1 MKRKC
6 LPMFVLGF
14 SLAAAGQSAPVG
26 PSAETSAALERL
38 NGLMMLHN
46 PAYEYDRQLA
56 DEIGPRL
63 TGSANY
69 VKATEWAEKEFTR
82 LGLKNVHKESWTIP
96 ATWEPEVYATARV
109 LAPHEQRLHLESEG
123 WSPSTPEDGVKGTVF
138 YLSSIASEEAV
149 KAQAE
154 KIKGA
159 IVLVDG
165 ATFDSAKDAPFAVL
179 MDRLNLVAS
188 LGAVAQIDGMGYTQ
202 DVPSMLGAGDGGYL
216 WKLPVANMGKEDTL
230 LLRRWLEKGP
240 VTLEF
245 SFRNRIREKVA
256 VDNVVGEIPGTDLKD
271 ETVLIGGHLDSW
283 NPGTGAEDNG
293 TGAATV
299 VGVAQAVMALGRP
312 PRRTLRFVVFG
323 GEEEGLLGSHAYAKA
338 HEGEMAR
345 MDAVLITDTGSEAPK
360 GWLTMGREDEGN
372 ALAGLKP
379 MLEGLG
385 AGGVSEEGR
394 FAFSTDHADFMARGV
409 PVLVLWT
416 DLTKYFELHHKPS
429 DTFDKVDRRDLALG
443 STTVAVT
450 AYALADAAGEFAAH
464 QTREQVEEQM
474 KKIKQFDEYKE
485 MRDRGMLF

>member
-1 MKRKC
+1 
-6 LPMFVLGF
+6 
-14 SLAAAGQSAPVG
+14 
-26 PSAETSAALERL
+26 
-38 NGLMMLHN
+38 
-46 PAYEYDRQLA
+46 
-56 DEIGPRL
+56 
-63 TGSANY
+63 
-69 VKATEWAEKEFTR
+69 
-82 LGLKNVHKESWTIP
+82 
-96 ATWEPEVYATARV
+96 
-109 LAPHEQRLHLESEG
+109 
-123 WSPSTPEDGVKGTVF
+123 
-138 YLSSIASEEAV
+138 
-149 KAQAE
+149 
-154 KIKGA
+154 
-159 IVLVDG
+159 
-165 ATFDSAKDAPFAVL
+165 
-179 MDRLNLVAS
+179 
-188 LGAVAQIDGMGYTQ
+188 
-202 DVPSMLGAGDGGYL
+202 
-216 WKLPVANMGKEDTL
+216 VANMGKEDTL